1 LAKYPFAPQ
10 AAQRVQELDHRTTEL
25 ESQEYA
31 KILQRAEQRIDEAIK
46 TKQVTLPLSF
56 DDETEL
62 LSFPIAMMMVI
73 SSNDKSLKRTYALAE
88 AKRAYTLLKQ
98 ENRTKL
104 VAIGHLFN
112 WKIRPVEVY
121 TKNLGSGALGLSL
134 DFANYLKNS
143 TIFHESKWKLVNR
156 NMLSGEVFVTAD
168 EAARLLAEEV
178 RVNIEKK
185 LDLEMDIG
193 LPLTLVSKVEKLR
206 QLYTELR
213 KLQEEEMPK
222 EVVVESFPPCINR
235 LYNTAI
241 AQQHLSHIERFTLTS
256 FLLNSGMSIEKIVE
270 CFRPTSDFSEKMT
283 RYQVEHIAG
292 GKGSRTKYKP
302 PMCST
307 LRTHRLCPGSDKT
320 CENIYGPLG
329 YYKARLRTRP
339 QETSEKIRA

>member
-1 LAKYPFAPQ
+1 LAKYPFTPQ
-10 AAQRVQELDHRTTEL
+10 AAERVQELDHRTTEL
-25 ESQEYA
+25 ENQEYT
-31 KILQRAEQRIDEAIK
+31 KILQRAEQRIDQAIK
-46 TKQVTLPLSF
+46 TKQVASSFRF

-73 SSNDKSLKRTYALAE
+73 SSNDKSLKKTYALAE
-88 AKRAYTLLKQ
+88 AKRVYALLKQ
-98 ENRTKL
+98 EDRKKL
-104 VAIGHLFN
+104 VAIGHLFS
-112 WKIRPVEVY
+112 WKIRPAELY
-121 TKNLGSGALGLSL
+121 IKNLGYGTLGLSL
-134 DFANYLKNS
+134 DFASYLKNS

-156 NMLSGEVFVTAD
+156 NMLGGDVLLTVD
-168 EAARLLAEEV
+168 ETARLLAEEV

-185 LDLEMDIG
+185 LDLQMDIG
-193 LPLTLVSKVEKLR
+193 LPLTLVSKIEKLR

-213 KLQEEEMPK
+213 KIQEEEMPK

-235 LYNTAI
+235 LYNTAT
-241 AQQHLSHIERFTLTS
+241 AQQHLSHIERFALTS

-320 CENIYGPLG
+320 CERIHGPLG
-329 YYKARLRTRP
+329 YYKAKLRTGSP
-339 QETSEKIRA
+339 KTPEKARA